1 MTEQQATGA
10 LAGIRVLDAGLLVQ
24 GPQCAMCLA
33 ELGADVIKVELP
45 GMGDQSRWI
54 PLSTEDMRFPYFEGC
69 NRGKRSVT
77 VDLRRPEGKEVMRRL
92 VESADVLITN
102 FKSGTMDEWGL
113 GYEELRAVNPRLI
126 YATGSTFGTEGP
138 GAGREGADIA
148 GQAAGGLISTTG
160 VVGGD
165 PTPVGVTIADHIAS
179 QNMTSGVLAAL
190 FARERTGTGQRVDV
204 SLLGG
209 QIYAQAS
216 EYTSYLL
223 SGNVPGRAQYGH
235 PLLSMAYG
243 IVPTADGWL
252 AIVGLPLPVRPAF
265 YELIGHPELLEDERF
280 TPLLYTAEAKRDLF
294 EIFGQVFPSRTT
306 AEWCEELE
314 AIGCRYAP
322 VNDYAAAA
330 ADPTTLAN
338 GYITEVAGADGSPT
352 QVVGSPIRMSGT
364 PTAPSATAPALGEHT
379 FEVLSEL
386 GYSPEELAAL
396 AAADTI

>member
-1 MTEQQATGA
+1 VSEEAVGA
-10 LAGIRVLDAGLLVQ
+10 LDGIRVLDAGLLVQ

-33 ELGADVIKVELP
+33 EMGAEVIKVELP
-45 GMGDQSRWI
+45 GFGDQSRWI
-54 PLSTEDMRFPYFEGC
+54 PLSPEDMRFPYFEGC

-77 VDLRRPEGKEVMRRL
+77 IDMRQPAGKDVMVRL
-92 VESADVLITN
+92 VQSADVLITN

-113 GYEELRAVNPRLI
+113 GYEELREVNPRLI

-138 GAGREGADIA
+138 GAGREGADLA

-160 VVGGD
+160 VTGGD

-179 QNMTSGVLAAL
+179 QNMTSGILAAL
-190 FARERTGTGQRVDV
+190 FARERTGRGQRVDV

-209 QIYAQAS
+209 QIYAQAA

-223 SGNVPGRAQYGH
+223 GGRVPGRAEFGH

-252 AIVGLPLPVRPAF
+252 AIVGLPFPVRPAF
-265 YELIGHPELLEDERF
+265 YELIGRPELMDDERF
-280 TPLLYTAEAKRDLF
+280 TPLLYSPEAKRDLF
-294 EIFGQVFPSRTT
+294 AIFGEVFPTRTT
-306 AEWCEELE
+306 AEWCEQLD

-338 GYITEVAGADGSPT
+338 GYITEVAGADGAPK
-352 QVVGSPIRMSGT
+352 QVVGSPIRMSDT
-364 PTAPSATAPALGEHT
+364 PTSPSASAPGLGEHT
-379 FEVLSEL
+379 AEVLAEL
-386 GYSPEELAAL
+386 GYSDAEIAELAINE
-396 AAADTI
+396 TI